1 MHRARG
7 SWPAIVKHLC
17 GTVTAPSWCSI
28 PVKGKKMK
36 IKYFTNNQQIMSY
49 SPGGKGHL
57 GLQMPHFP
65 FPIIACPLSSTF
77 VAHHGTPGVESI
89 KLHVLCRIPL

>member
-1 MHRARG
+1 MHGARG

-17 GTVTAPSWCSI
+17 GTVTAPIWCLI
-28 PVKGKKMK
+28 PVKGKKGK
-36 IKYFTNNQQIMSY
+36 ER
-49 SPGGKGHL
+49 GKGHL

-89 KLHVLCRIPL
+89 KLHVLWRIPL

>member
-1 MHRARG
+1 
-7 SWPAIVKHLC
+7 
-17 GTVTAPSWCSI
+17 
-28 PVKGKKMK
+28 
-36 IKYFTNNQQIMSY
+36 MSY

-89 KLHVLCRIPL
+89 KLHVLWRIPL